1 MFDGG
6 FSDLQAHWQSCA
18 FMIHPISTG
27 KALSYDIIEISLWYF
42 SNLFQNSPSSA
53 FSMVPWYVKAI
64 NIPWLIITFR
74 PRTSTRVYW
83 PWVKWFGPLP
93 TSKSTFRS
101 SAESAQQNPG
111 KPWGFFSFQL
121 AFISGS
127 KRSMF
132 SVETGAMNWFTLWL
146 FNIAMENHHF

>member
-27 KALSYDIIEISLWYF
+27 KALSYDIIEISLC
-42 SNLFQNSPSSA
+42 QNSPSSA
-53 FSMVPWYVKAI
+53 MVAWSHATSNPSF
-64 NIPWLIITFR
+64 IPWLIITFR